1 MLVNIIL
8 AVLML
13 AIWVGFW
20 MALTDSNYKTTI
32 ADLKIQL
39 DNLIKTY
46 NNDTNDLNNRL
57 QDALWSK
64 HNLRHEVVKLK
75 NDLIEA
81 RRIITSLK
89 NNKVITTYTSTKDVK
104 VNTTNNDTHTP
115 KRGRPRKIK

>member
-20 MALTDSNYKTTI
+20 MALTDSNYKSTI

-46 NNDTNDLNNRL
+46 NNDTNDLNNKL

-64 HNLRHEVVKLK
+64 HNLRQEVVKLK

>member
-1 MLVNIIL
+1 MLLNIIL

-46 NNDTNDLNNRL
+46 NNDTNDLNNKL
-57 QDALWSK
+57 QDALSSK
-64 HNLRHEVVKLK
+64 HNLRQEVVKLK

-81 RRIITSLK
+81 RRIITWLK
-89 NNKVITTYTSTKDVK
+89 NNKVVTYTPTSKVK

-115 KRGRPRKIK
+115 RRGRPRKIK

>member
-46 NNDTNDLNNRL
+46 NNDTSDLNNKL
-57 QDALWSK
+57 QDALGSK
-64 HNLRHEVVKLK
+64 HNLRQEVVKLK

-89 NNKVITTYTSTKDVK
+89 NKKVVTYTPTSEVK

>member
-46 NNDTNDLNNRL
+46 NNDTNDLNNKL

-64 HNLRHEVVKLK
+64 YNLRQEVVKLK

-81 RRIITSLK
+81 RRIISSLK
-89 NNKVITTYTSTKDVK
+89 NNKVITTYTPTKDVK

>member
-1 MLVNIIL
+1 
-8 AVLML
+8 
-13 AIWVGFW
+13 

-46 NNDTNDLNNRL
+46 NNDTNDLNNKL
-57 QDALWSK
+57 QDALGSK
-64 HNLRHEVVKLK
+64 HNLRQEVVKLK

-89 NNKVITTYTSTKDVK
+89 NNKVITTYTPTKDVK

>member
-20 MALTDSNYKTTI
+20 MALTDSNYKSTI

-46 NNDTNDLNNRL
+46 NNDTNDLNNKL

-64 HNLRHEVVKLK
+64 HNLRQEVVKLK

-81 RRIITSLK
+81 RRTITALK
-89 NNKVITTYTSTKDVK
+89 NKKVVAYIPTEQKIK
-104 VNTTNNDTHTP
+104 VNATDNETHTP

>member
-1 MLVNIIL
+1 MLLNIIL
-8 AVLML
+8 AVLIL
-13 AIWVGFW
+13 ALGLGFG
-20 MALTDSNYKTTI
+20 MAITNSNYKHTI

-46 NNDTNDLNNRL
+46 NNDTNDLNNKL

-64 HNLRHEVVKLK
+64 HNLRQEVVKLK

-89 NNKVITTYTSTKDVK
+89 NNKVITTYTSTRNVK

>member
-1 MLVNIIL
+1 MLLNIIL
-8 AVLML
+8 AVLIL
-13 AIWVGFW
+13 ALGLGFG
-20 MALTDSNYKTTI
+20 MAITNSNYKHTI

-46 NNDTNDLNNRL
+46 NNDTNDLNNKL
-57 QDALWSK
+57 QDALSSK
-64 HNLRHEVVKLK
+64 HNLRQEVVKLK

-89 NNKVITTYTSTKDVK
+89 NNKVITTYTSTRNVK

>member
-46 NNDTNDLNNRL
+46 NNDTNDLNNKL

-64 HNLRHEVVKLK
+64 YNLKQEIVKLK

-89 NNKVITTYTSTKDVK
+89 NNKVITTYMPTKDVK

>member
-1 MLVNIIL
+1 MLLNIIL
-8 AVLML
+8 AVLIL
-13 AIWVGFW
+13 ALGLGFG
-20 MALTDSNYKTTI
+20 MAITDSNHKHTI

-46 NNDTNDLNNRL
+46 NNDTNDLNNKL
-57 QDALWSK
+57 QDALSSK
-64 HNLRHEVVKLK
+64 HNLRQEVVKLK

-89 NNKVITTYTSTKDVK
+89 NNKVITTYTPTKEVK

>member
-46 NNDTNDLNNRL
+46 NNDTNDLNNKL
-57 QDALWSK
+57 QDALSSK
-64 HNLRHEVVKLK
+64 HNLRQEVVKLK

-89 NNKVITTYTSTKDVK
+89 NNKVITTYTPTRDVK